1 MHTRWPL
8 PLDQDLKTRPNPGLG
23 TGGDGVGTWTF
34 VQHAITV
41 YLRRVYVTPGD
52 FRRARVS
59 GWVAGRIQTNP
70 KREDRRNMHV
80 VGGQSPT
87 KRLVVVADNSLIV
100 EAIAIGLRKSG
111 AFKLLGH
118 VNARTGSI
126 QAIVEAGADVVL
138 VDDMDGSE
146 ESVELV
152 ANIKAELD
160 PVSVIV
166 LSTSMD
172 PDWLDAIFAAGAAG
186 AISKATHP
194 AALATLVR
202 ETVDGHVVHVYKSS
216 AAARTARP
224 PAMAGEQTPLTSR
237 ELEVLQL
244 VASGATNGEIA
255 QKLWVTEQTV
265 KFHLSNVYR
274 KLEVGNRTEASH
286 YAHVN
291 GLVRA
296 RNRLPR
302 SDPEQHGGRGTR
314 PGAR

>member
-1 MHTRWPL
+1 
-8 PLDQDLKTRPNPGLG
+8 
-23 TGGDGVGTWTF
+23 
-34 VQHAITV
+34 
-41 YLRRVYVTPGD
+41 
-52 FRRARVS
+52 
-59 GWVAGRIQTNP
+59 
-70 KREDRRNMHV
+70 MHV
-80 VGGQSPT
+80 VGAQGAQGPT

-126 QAIVEAGADVVL
+126 QAIVEAGPDVVL
-138 VDDMDGSE
+138 VDDLDDSD
-146 ESVELV
+146 ESIELV
-152 ANIKAELD
+152 ARIKAEQAR
-160 PVSVIV
+160 VAVIV
-166 LSTSMD
+166 LATTMD
-172 PDWLDAIFAAGAAG
+172 PEWLDAIFAAGAAA

-202 ETVDGHVVHVYKSS
+202 ETVDGHVVHVYRSS
-216 AAARTARP
+216 GGLRAARPTAV
-224 PAMAGEQTPLTSR
+224 AAEQSPLTSR

-244 VASGATNGEIA
+244 VAGGATNGEIA

-296 RNRLPR
+296 AEP
-302 SDPEQHGGRGTR
+302 T
-314 PGAR
+314 GAY

>member
-1 MHTRWPL
+1 
-8 PLDQDLKTRPNPGLG
+8 
-23 TGGDGVGTWTF
+23 
-34 VQHAITV
+34 
-41 YLRRVYVTPGD
+41 
-52 FRRARVS
+52 
-59 GWVAGRIQTNP
+59 
-70 KREDRRNMHV
+70 MHV
-80 VGGQSPT
+80 VGAQGPT
-87 KRLVVVADNSLIV
+87 KRLMVVADNSLIV

-118 VNARTGSI
+118 VNARVGSI
-126 QAIVEAGADVVL
+126 EAIVEAGPDVVL
-138 VDDMDGSE
+138 VDDLDASE

-152 ANIKAELD
+152 AKIKAADER
-160 PVSVIV
+160 VAVIV

-172 PDWLDAIFAAGAAG
+172 PPWLDAIFSAGATG

-202 ETVDGHVVHVYKSS
+202 ETIDGHVVHVYKSPGAGS
-216 AAARTARP
+216 VGAAVV
-224 PAMAGEQTPLTSR
+224 AGDQTPLTSR

-244 VASGATNGEIA
+244 VAGGATNGEIA

-291 GLVRA
+291 GLVRLA
-296 RNRLPR
+296 EP
-302 SDPEQHGGRGTR
+302 
-314 PGAR
+314 AAAY

>member
-1 MHTRWPL
+1 M
-8 PLDQDLKTRPNPGLG
+8 
-23 TGGDGVGTWTF
+23 
-34 VQHAITV
+34 
-41 YLRRVYVTPGD
+41 
-52 FRRARVS
+52 
-59 GWVAGRIQTNP
+59 
-70 KREDRRNMHV
+70 NMHV
-80 VGGQSPT
+80 VGAQGPT

-118 VNARTGSI
+118 VNARAGSI
-126 QAIVEAGADVVL
+126 EAIVEAGPDVVL
-138 VDDMDGSE
+138 VDDLDASE

-152 ANIKAELD
+152 AKIKAADER
-160 PVSVIV
+160 VAVIV
-166 LSTSMD
+166 LSTSME
-172 PDWLDAIFAAGAAG
+172 PDWLDAIFSAGATG

-202 ETVDGHVVHVYKSS
+202 ETIDGHVVHVYKSAGVGRS
-216 AAARTARP
+216 ARAAVV
-224 PAMAGEQTPLTSR
+224 AGDQTPLTSR

-244 VASGATNGEIA
+244 VAGGATNGEIA

-291 GLVRA
+291 GLVRLA
-296 RNRLPR
+296 EP
-302 SDPEQHGGRGTR
+302 
-314 PGAR
+314 AAAY

>member
-1 MHTRWPL
+1 
-8 PLDQDLKTRPNPGLG
+8 
-23 TGGDGVGTWTF
+23 
-34 VQHAITV
+34 
-41 YLRRVYVTPGD
+41 
-52 FRRARVS
+52 
-59 GWVAGRIQTNP
+59 
-70 KREDRRNMHV
+70 MHV

-111 AFKLLGH
+111 AFNLLGH
-118 VNARTGSI
+118 VNARTGAI
-126 QAIVEAGADVVL
+126 EAIVEAGADVVL
-138 VDDMDGSE
+138 VDDLDGSE

-152 ANIKAELD
+152 AKIKAEQER
-160 PVSVIV
+160 VAVIV

-194 AALATLVR
+194 AALSTLVR
-202 ETVDGHVVHVYKSS
+202 ETIDGHVVHVYKSTGS
-216 AAARTARP
+216 TRAVRPAAVTA
-224 PAMAGEQTPLTSR
+224 EQTPLTSR

-244 VASGATNGEIA
+244 VAGGATNGEIA

-291 GLVRA
+291 GLVQTA
-296 RNRLPR
+296 EP
-302 SDPEQHGGRGTR
+302 
-314 PGAR
+314 AVAY

>member
-1 MHTRWPL
+1 
-8 PLDQDLKTRPNPGLG
+8 
-23 TGGDGVGTWTF
+23 
-34 VQHAITV
+34 
-41 YLRRVYVTPGD
+41 
-52 FRRARVS
+52 
-59 GWVAGRIQTNP
+59 
-70 KREDRRNMHV
+70 MHV
-80 VGGQSPT
+80 VGRQGPS

-111 AFKLLGH
+111 AFNLLRH

-126 QAIVEAGADVVL
+126 EAVIEAGPDVVL
-138 VDDMDGSE
+138 VDDLDGADD
-146 ESVELV
+146 SVELV
-152 ANIKAELD
+152 AKIKAADER
-160 PVSVIV
+160 VAVIV

-202 ETVDGHVVHVYKSS
+202 ETIDGHVVHVYTSS
-216 AAARTARP
+216 GASRDARP
-224 PAMAGEQTPLTSR
+224 AVVAGEQSPLTSR

-291 GLVRA
+291 GLIGA
-296 RNRLPR
+296 
-302 SDPEQHGGRGTR
+302 PEF
-314 PGAR
+314 AAS